1 MASINKVILIGNLG
15 RDPEMRYTQ
24 GGTAVCQLSLATTRT
39 YTNKSN
45 DRVEET
51 EWHRVVVWG
60 KQAESC
66 NQYLSKGRQAYI
78 EGRLQTRNYDD
89 KDGNK
94 KYITEVI
101 ADVVQFLGSRGEG
114 GGGGGAG
121 GAGAGAGGGGGGG
134 GGGAPRGGG
143 GAGGGAPRSND
154 RGGGSGGGGGGGP
167 TQAPEDFND
176 SYIPSEPGDDD
187 IPF

>member
-24 GGTAVCQLSLATTRT
+24 GGTAVCQLSIATTRT

-66 NQYLSKGRQAYI
+66 NQYLTKGRQAYI

-89 KDGNK
+89 KDGHK

-114 GGGGGAG
+114 GGGG
-121 GAGAGAGGGGGGG
+121 AGGGGGGG
-134 GGGAPRGGG
+134 GAAGPRGGGGGGGPRGGG
-143 GAGGGAPRSND
+143 GAGGGDGGQP
-154 RGGGSGGGGGGGP
+154 GGG
-167 TQAPEDFND
+167 EDFGE

>member
-66 NQYLSKGRQAYI
+66 NQYLAKGRQCYI

-94 KYITEVI
+94 KYITEII
-101 ADVVQFLGSRGEG
+101 ADVVQFLGGRGEG
-114 GGGGGAG
+114 GGGGGPR
-121 GAGAGAGGGGGGG
+121 GGGGGGPRGGGGDQGGGGGGPRGGG
-134 GGGAPRGGG
+134 GGGA
-143 GAGGGAPRSND
+143 
-154 RGGGSGGGGGGGP
+154 
-167 TQAPEDFND
+167 EDFGD